1 MPSSLRFVCFALAL
15 TISTVG
21 RAALADKIAVLP
33 FTSAGGAT
41 SADLEHARAATKS
54 AVQAIGRTLPSDSE
68 MVTAQMAYSGEHGEP
83 SKAYQAAGRASGAD
97 WVAIGHV
104 DPHGATYRVE
114 LEVCQTDTGRLES
127 LAREIDRTNEVKQ
140 IGEMLALL
148 ARPEGISNADIP
160 WLTAAPPKPAPPPP
174 APTPSATVETKPPPP
189 PAPPPPPPGPK
200 HAYAEG
206 HPLAIG
212 AGVDAYSAVHRAS
225 NAVGSAASMQIDG
238 VVGYALDAVPG
249 LELRGRGM
257 GSVAGPSSFALD
269 VGARYALPVVPRAR
283 VFAGPELGGGAF
295 FTLGADKTTRFLA
308 HGAVV
313 GSVGVGDRVQIEIAG
328 DVDVAPGGGA
338 SLVFV
343 GGTARGVVRF

>member
-1 MPSSLRFVCFALAL
+1 
-15 TISTVG
+15 
-21 RAALADKIAVLP
+21 
-33 FTSAGGAT
+33 
-41 SADLEHARAATKS
+41 
-54 AVQAIGRTLPSDSE
+54 VQSIGRTLPSDSE
-68 MVTAQMAYSGEHGEP
+68 MVTAQMAYGGEHGEP

-97 WVAIGHV
+97 WVTIGHV

-127 LAREIDRTNEVKQ
+127 LAREIDRKDEVKE

-160 WLTAAPPKPAPPPP
+160 WLTAAPAKPVAPP
-174 APTPSATVETKPPPP
+174 APSVSTTVETKPPPP
-189 PAPPPPPPGPK
+189 PLPPPSPPPPPGPK

-212 AGVDAYSAVHRAS
+212 VGIDAYSAVHRAS

-269 VGARYALPVVPRAR
+269 MGARYAFPVLPRAR
-283 VFAGPELGGGAF
+283 VFAGPEVGAGAF
-295 FTLGADKTTRFLA
+295 FTLGADKTSRFLA
-308 HGAVV
+308 HSALV
-313 GSVGVGDRVQIEIAG
+313 GTVGIGERVQIEVAG
-328 DVDVAPGGGA
+328 DLDVAPGGGA
-338 SLVFV
+338 SLLFL

>member
-1 MPSSLRFVCFALAL
+1 MPSSLRFVCFAV
-15 TISTVG
+15 TITILTVG

-33 FTSAGGAT
+33 FTSAGSAT
-41 SADLEHARAATKS
+41 SADLDHARAATRG

-97 WVAIGHV
+97 WVTIGHV

-127 LAREIDRTNEVKQ
+127 LAREIDRPNEVKE

-160 WLTAAPPKPAPPPP
+160 WLTAAPPKPASPP
-174 APTPSATVETKPPPP
+174 APTASTTVETKPPPTP
-189 PAPPPPPPGPK
+189 PPPPPPPGPR

-212 AGVDAYSAVHRAS
+212 AGLDVYSAVHRAS
-225 NAVGSAASMQIDG
+225 NAVGSAASLQIDG
-238 VVGYALDAVPG
+238 VVGYAIDSVPG

-257 GSVAGPSSFALD
+257 GSAAGPSSFAAD
-269 VGARYALPVVPRAR
+269 VGARYAFPVLPRAR
-283 VFAGPELGGGAF
+283 VFAGPEVGAGAF

-308 HGAVV
+308 HGALV
-313 GSVGVGDRVQIEIAG
+313 GSVGIGARVQVEVAG
-328 DVDVAPGGGA
+328 DLDYAPGGSA
-338 SLVFV
+338 ALVFV
-343 GGTARGVVRF
+343 GGTARAVVRF